1 MTLTPCYCIN
11 LRSAASVVSDIY
23 DSHLKAFGLTV
34 RQYSLLTCL
43 GQIGEASTTYL
54 AEYVSLDR
62 TSVVRLI
69 KPLLER
75 GLIEDLAESG
85 KRDRRLHLS
94 EKGKELLEQ
103 AKPEYKKAHHEIEDK
118 LGKHN
123 LELIMNMLEV
133 L

>member
-11 LRSAASVVSDIY
+11 LRNAASVVSDIY

-123 LELIMNMLEV
+123 LKLIMNMLEV

>member
-1 MTLTPCYCIN
+1 MTLTRCYCIN
-11 LRSAASVVSDIY
+11 LRNAAAAVSDIY
-23 DSHLKAFGLTV
+23 DSYLKPFGLTV

-54 AEYVSLDR
+54 ADYVSLDR

-94 EKGKELLEQ
+94 RKGKDLLEQ
-103 AKPEYKKAHHEIEDK
+103 AKPEYKKAHHEIENK
-118 LGKHN
+118 LGKEN
-123 LELIMNMLEV
+123 LTSIMNILEV

>member
-11 LRSAASVVSDIY
+11 LRNATSVVSDIY

-103 AKPEYKKAHHEIEDK
+103 AKPEYKKAHHEIEEK

-123 LELIMNMLEV
+123 LELVMKMLEV